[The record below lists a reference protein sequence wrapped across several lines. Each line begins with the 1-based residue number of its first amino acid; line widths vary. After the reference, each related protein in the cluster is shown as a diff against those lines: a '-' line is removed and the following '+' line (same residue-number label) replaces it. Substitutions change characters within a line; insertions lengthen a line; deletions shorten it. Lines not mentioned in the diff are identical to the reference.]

1 LQLSTAVLEPYDFA
15 GRRLMPAKFRGGAP
29 RKRVV
34 VWIASKHFI
43 EVDLR
48 WIGRG
53 VSLSVMAGFIPAI
66 HVLKAFQ

>member
-1 LQLSTAVLEPYDFA
+1 
-15 GRRLMPAKFRGGAP
+15 M
-29 RKRVV
+29 
-34 VWIASKHFI
+34 
-43 EVDLR
+43 DLW